1 MKTFKN
7 NMIMIKYVAKFCP
20 LYIVSSFFAII
31 ASAISSLIEVMIIE
45 KIIHLV
51 LEEKA
56 SFDIIVKELVFF
68 FIMLIACLIVQRIH
82 SGYLVTRSRHLWMK
96 KIQKVMFEKAAKLDI
111 ASFDNPKEY
120 DLFHRALTQGDL
132 KGINTFDAFVQFLR
146 NVAIIL
152 TLGTYIIFKDPLLL
166 LAVVIQSTIAFIVQY
181 KNNKMWYK
189 TSKEM
194 ETNERR
200 YGYIKR
206 VFYLEKY
213 TCDIK
218 TTNLPNLLIENEEEV
233 RLNLD
238 KGYRRTENKGF
249 LYNIFEEIAYQVVR
263 NFAVYVYLMWKVYR
277 NIIGIAAFASSVNAI
292 LRVTNYIYGVVW
304 SIGRLRDNALYIDDF
319 LWLMNYQPKVENSGG
334 KKLESTHPVIEI
346 EHVGFKYPDQEEYVL
361 QDINLKIE
369 PREKIAIIGYNGAGK
384 TTLIKLLLK
393 FYNASEGNMK
403 IDGDSFLDIDEKE
416 IRRMYVSLFQNFQIY
431 SVSVLENVLLRPRK
445 QETDDEVVW
454 EALKKAGL
462 YDKIMATEKKLD
474 TIMTKEFDD
483 KGLVLSGGEQQKLAI
498 ARVFAE
504 EAPII
509 ILDEPTSSLDPI
521 SEYEINNKILKLCT
535 EKTVVLIS
543 HRLSTVVDANK
554 IYMMEKGR
562 IIEQGNHKQL
572 MKKKG
577 KYYEMFETQ
586 AHFYQEETQEEEKTP
601 HVSFH

>member
-20 LYIVSSFFAII
+20 LYIISSFFAII
-31 ASAISSLIEVMIIE
+31 ASSVSSLIEVMIVE
-45 KIIHLV
+45 KVINLV

-56 SFDIIVKELVFF
+56 DFNIIVKELILFF
-68 FIMLIACLIVQRIH
+68 GILILSLIVKRIH
-82 SGYLVTRSRHLWMK
+82 YGYLVARNRHLWVK
-96 KIQKVMFEKAAKLDI
+96 KIQRVMFEKAAKLDI

-132 KGINTFDAFVQFLR
+132 KGINTFDAFVHFLI
-146 NVAIIL
+146 NVAKFFTIGI
-152 TLGTYIIFKDPLLL
+152 YIVIKDPLLL
-166 LAVVIQSTIAFIVQY
+166 IAVVVQSTVAYIIQY

-194 ETNERR
+194 ETNQRR

-218 TTNLPNLLIENEEEV
+218 TTNLPNLLIEKEEEV
-233 RLNLD
+233 RVNLD
-238 KGYRRTENKGF
+238 KGYRDTDNKGF
-249 LYNIFEEIAYQVVR
+249 LYNILEDITSQIVR
-263 NFAVYVYLMWKVYR
+263 NFVVYVYLMWKVYK
-277 NIIGIAAFASSVNAI
+277 NIINIASFAASVNAI

-304 SIGRLRDNALYIDDF
+304 SMGRLRDNALYIDDF
-319 LWLMNYQPKVENSGG
+319 LWLMNYQPKVEDSGG

-393 FYNASEGNMK
+393 FYHVSEGDLK
-403 IDGDSFLDIDEKE
+403 IDGNSFLDVDEKE
-416 IRRMYVSLFQNFQIY
+416 IRKMYVSLFQNFQIY
-431 SVSVLENVLLRPRK
+431 SVSVLENVLLRSRK
-445 QETDDEVVW
+445 YETDDEVVW

-498 ARVFAE
+498 ARVFA
-504 EAPII
+504 ADTPII

-521 SEYEINNKILKLCT
+521 SEYEINKKILKLYA
-535 EKTVVLIS
+535 EKTVILIS

-562 IIEQGNHKQL
+562 IIEQGNHIQL

-586 AHFYQEETQEEEKTP
+586 AHFYQESQEQEK
-601 HVSFH
+601 SS